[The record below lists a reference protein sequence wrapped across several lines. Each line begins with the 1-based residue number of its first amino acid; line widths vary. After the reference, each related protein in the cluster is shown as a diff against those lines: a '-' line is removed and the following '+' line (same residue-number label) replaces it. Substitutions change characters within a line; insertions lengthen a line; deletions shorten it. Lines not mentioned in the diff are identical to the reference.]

1 MPTPADWTLRYFERC
16 PFNVGDIVQSPV
28 SDDTG
33 KTLTFEGFCVVVE
46 SGVQIGQTEDVFF
59 VTLMHTPPS

>member
-1 MPTPADWTLRYFERC
+1 MPRSDEWTLRYFEAC
-16 PFNVGDIVQSPV
+16 PYGVGDIVRSPV

-33 KTLTFEGFCVVVE
+33 KTITFEGTCVVLE

-59 VTLMHTPPS
+59 VTLMHIAPN